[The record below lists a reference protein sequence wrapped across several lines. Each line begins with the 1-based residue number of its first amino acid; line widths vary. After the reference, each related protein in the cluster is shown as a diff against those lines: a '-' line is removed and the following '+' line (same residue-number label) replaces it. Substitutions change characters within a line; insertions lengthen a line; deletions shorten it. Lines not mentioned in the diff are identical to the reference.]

1 MTLSCKILVIDDD
14 IEILQLLKI
23 LLSSE
28 GYEVTTASSA
38 FGGLEIFKNGRFN
51 LILLDLGLPD
61 LEGEHLCKIIR
72 KSSDVPIIIISAKEN
87 VTGKVLCFEYGAD
100 DYITKPFANMELL
113 ARVKAVIRRSWVN
126 DSHLQQEILYKSLK
140 VDLQK
145 STLHYKDEIVEL
157 TPKEFEILVYLLRNK
172 GRIIKRQEIIKELWG
187 KDTLYKWSRSL
198 DVHIQHIREKLK
210 RYYPNIIK
218 TVSGVG
224 YKLEE

>member
-1 MTLSCKILVIDDD
+1 MVGSCRILVIDDD

-28 GYEVTTASSA
+28 GYEVATASTA
-38 FGGLEIFKNGRFN
+38 FGGLEIFKNSKFN
-51 LILLDLGLPD
+51 LVLLDLGLPD
-61 LEGEHLCKIIR
+61 LEGEHLCKIVR
-72 KSSDVPIIIISAKEN
+72 KDSDIPIIIISAKEN

-100 DYITKPFANMELL
+100 DYITKPFVNMELL
-113 ARVKAVIRRSWVN
+113 ARVKAVMRRSCGN
-126 DSHLQQEILYKSLK
+126 ECDLQEQILYKNLK

-145 STLHYKDEIVEL
+145 CVLYYKDENIEL

-172 GRIIKRQEIIKELWG
+172 GRIIKRQEIVKELWG

-198 DVHIQHIREKLK
+198 DVHIQHIRQKLEM
-210 RYYPNIIK
+210 YYPNLIK
-218 TVSGVG
+218 TVSGMG